1 MAWKYPKRP
10 IVGSHVIDIE
20 PINDNL
26 LSVVEESSG
35 YLNEHNL
42 TGLLV
47 TRDDL
52 PKNISMS
59 LKYSYHDDVSPIN
72 DQGTNWRTFP
82 AAPFFQTKSKVGLSI
97 TATFRGGPVWICGS
111 FTLHCHN
118 NPRAFFPFNP
128 DGVGFE
134 HAHNNGRTKGFG
146 YNVAIEL
153 DGAIL
158 PESLIGT
165 GDQNTERY
173 TDSACDVIYTDDTT
187 PYKIDW
193 KSAGGGGIN
202 GAMNSVVVDAV
213 VDVTPGRHTIR
224 IAILDIS
231 GSSGL
236 DPNTTAIST
245 SELFALEMAR

>member
-10 IVGSHVIDIE
+10 IVGSYVIDIE
-20 PINDNL
+20 PINKNL
-26 LSVVEESSG
+26 LNVVEESSG
-35 YLNEHNL
+35 FLNEHNL
-42 TGLLV
+42 TGLV
-47 TRDDL
+47 VSRFDL
-52 PKNISMS
+52 PEDISMS
-59 LKYSYHDDVSPIN
+59 LKYTYHDDVSPIN

-82 AAPFFQTKSKVGLSI
+82 AAPFFQTKSKAGLSI
-97 TATFRGGPVWICGS
+97 TGTFRGGPVWICGS

-118 NPRAFFPFNP
+118 KPRAHFPKNDDVIGYFA
-128 DGVGFE
+128 DTE
-134 HAHNNGRTKGFG
+134 NGRTKGFG

-173 TDSACDVIYTDDTT
+173 TDSACDVIYTDAST
-187 PYKIDW
+187 PLKIDW
-193 KSAGGGGIN
+193 KSAGGGIN
-202 GAMNSVVVDAV
+202 GAMNAVVVDAV
-213 VDVTPGRHTIR
+213 IDVTPGRHTIR

>member
-10 IVGSHVIDIE
+10 INDAYVIDIE

-35 YLNEHNL
+35 FLNEHNL
-42 TGLLV
+42 TGLV
-47 TRDDL
+47 VSRADL
-52 PKNISMS
+52 PENISMS
-59 LKYSYHDDVSPIN
+59 LKYTYHEGASPIN
-72 DQGTNWRTFP
+72 NTGKNWRTFS
-82 AAPFFQTKSKVGLSI
+82 AAPFFQTKNKAGLSI
-97 TATFRGGPVWICGS
+97 TGTFRGGPVWICGS

-118 NPRAFFPFNP
+118 KPRAHFPKQGSPLGYFSNT
-128 DGVGFE
+128 E
-134 HAHNNGRTKGFG
+134 NARTKGFG

-165 GDQNTERY
+165 GDQNMERY
-173 TDSACDVIYTDDTT
+173 TDSACDVIYTDASTAL
-187 PYKIDW
+187 KINW
-193 KSAGGGGIN
+193 KCAGGGGIN
-202 GAMNSVVVDAV
+202 GAMNAVVVDAV
-213 VDVTPGRHTIR
+213 IDVTPGRHTIR
-224 IAILDIS
+224 IALLDIN
-231 GSSGL
+231 GAAGI